1 MIFKGLIGGGIMTE
15 ESQNQHQQEQPPTSP
30 DLQPITIPST
40 PDLELCQQ
48 ALQAVQ
54 NQQEA
59 LNEQMAAGQA
69 AMLAA
74 AKAMDEEEA
83 NKRQNTR
90 RVGGFLGIGFLLTAI
105 VGLWGGKKLFS
116 GDQGSVGGEPP
127 PNPPK
132 ETSNGVTI
140 LPAQDNV
147 VHVQTEKVLGNGGIE
162 TADVAFNTSAQATH
176 IKKILENNAPAE
188 AVLYL
193 KDHANEMRK
202 WGNVGGSALD
212 NPNLDNHGL
221 GAFNGGNSKGN
232 LADIYEKIQ
241 KNATLNGAEQ
251 GSLNNTLQRLQEAT
265 GDTSPITGTSKEKIE
280 KIIALKDEIA
290 RETQAHYDALLK
302 PPVSRASV
310 DRDKIAAA
318 FDGVSDMGNTLG
330 VEPIP
335 AHHGGLFHGVGDAM
349 RDVVHTTQDVA
360 QQVMDVANPIL
371 HNPVTQ
377 TVMSVGGK
385 AMFALNAYR
394 TIKGAMDRN
403 DFVEAKQAW
412 LEKNYGQAVQC
423 TVQTL
428 AADPQFRKEGSLL
441 GIQALTVAAA
451 PIVGLG
457 AAVGGR
463 VAMTVMRHQDEIQG
477 TIAERIA
484 STVKWTVEDTRQD
497 VCRLGSVA
505 WKIGQTD
512 VKDAAKMVQETTQ
525 ITMAVA
531 SETLSKVQDLAQ
543 DFLKAMPWFSKFSK

>member
-1 MIFKGLIGGGIMTE
+1 MTE
-15 ESQNQHQQEQPPTSP
+15 ESQNQQEQPTTSP

-54 NQQEA
+54 NQQNA
-59 LNEQMAAGQA
+59 LNEQMAADDA

-90 RVGGFLGIGFLLTAI
+90 RVWGFLGIGFLLTAI

-162 TADVAFNTSAQATH
+162 TADVAFNTSEQATH

-193 KDHANEMRK
+193 KEHATEMRK
-202 WGNVGGSALD
+202 WGNVGGAALD
-212 NPNLDNHGL
+212 NPNLENHGL

-265 GDTSPITGTSKEKIE
+265 GDTSAIPGTSKEKIE
-280 KIIALKDEIA
+280 KIIALKDTIA
-290 RETQAHYDALLK
+290 QKTQDHYDALLK

-310 DRDKIAAA
+310 GHDTIVDASDRS
-318 FDGVSDMGNTLG
+318 VWSDMGNTLG

-349 RDVVHTTQDVA
+349 RGAVSRFQGVAHSVAVVAQHPAAQVAMKTLGVVGVVASVAKTVHEARSGHTALAFMNGAAAVATAAATVGMPPVAAIAGGVRVAAYVKDRSGEETLGRVQDQKAALMTKRETLRQEPRTLTTQAQIVMTDVA
-360 QQVMDVANPIL
+360 LGTKAVDVFVAERLNESRQGL
-371 HNPVTQ
+371 EAAFQKAQSATQ
-377 TVMSVGGK
+377 T
-385 AMFALNAYR
+385 
-394 TIKGAMDRN
+394 
-403 DFVEAKQAW
+403 
-412 LEKNYGQAVQC
+412 
-423 TVQTL
+423 
-428 AADPQFRKEGSLL
+428 
-441 GIQALTVAAA
+441 
-451 PIVGLG
+451 
-457 AAVGGR
+457 
-463 VAMTVMRHQDEIQG
+463 
-477 TIAERIA
+477 
-484 STVKWTVEDTRQD
+484 
-497 VCRLGSVA
+497 
-505 WKIGQTD
+505 
-512 VKDAAKMVQETTQ
+512 
-525 ITMAVA
+525 TMAVA
-531 SETLSKVQDLAQ
+531 SETLSKVQD
-543 DFLKAMPWFSKFSK
+543 FLKAMPWFSKQPAAARD